1 MPRAPEA
8 SWTMPESTPSRL
20 LRDLLPC
27 MALLVSIKV
36 AWLLLD
42 PTVRLFLGDS
52 GSYLHTALSG
62 WIPPDRSF
70 LYGGLIEATAVR
82 FQSAYA
88 LLLTQS
94 LFGIVGGMLLY
105 LWLVAGL
112 KLSRVPALL
121 AAALFA
127 SDPAQLFYE
136 RMMMAEAVG
145 LLAFLL
151 FFVALSGY
159 VATRRALL
167 IPVYAVLGV
176 TAVAFRI
183 NLLAV
188 VLTLSVLAPLIT
200 AFGKWRDGASR
211 VRAIGIGFAHLVL
224 SLACTSYAHGYY
236 KQWYAELT
244 ATDPGDLYTDHPGYT
259 AQSGVFR
266 LALVAPLIEPAHFR
280 NTGVSPDVLREVTL
294 DYRDPRLREAQIWT
308 EGGLYDVLQRHSDDP
323 DRVARKISIR
333 AAREHPIGLLQL
345 GLLTVLDYF
354 DPAVAAPRLQDDL
367 GRRAPSAELVA
378 DLREHLRY
386 DARHA
391 RAALVRVG
399 IEVAGRL
406 PFRPRPPGT
415 AGVLARAAR
424 AAVRTAPA
432 AGPDLAGSGGGAR
445 AVLAHRLVP
454 LPAPAALVRTGES
467 GGAAPGP
474 LRSTR
479 LSLSAPG
486 TPSGAS

>member
-8 SWTMPESTPSRL
+8 PWTMPESTPSRL

-70 LYGGLIEATAVR
+70 LYGWLIEATAVR
-82 FQSAYA
+82 FHSAYA

-386 DARHA
+386 DVAGVHTRDTPALRWFEWGSKWLVACLFGLAPLALLVFWRGRHA
-391 RAALVRVG
+391 PRFELRLLLALTSLG
-399 IEVAGRL
+399 LVAGHVLFSHIVSFRYLHPL
-406 PFRPRPPGT
+406 PWF
-415 AGVLARAAR
+415 VLAN
-424 AAVRTAPA
+424 
-432 AGPDLAGSGGGAR
+432 L
-445 AVLAHRLVP
+445 AVLLQDRFD
-454 LPAPAALVRTGES
+454 RRG
-467 GGAAPGP
+467 
-474 LRSTR
+474 
-479 LSLSAPG
+479 SA
-486 TPSGAS
+486 